1 MARERKEMD
10 KKQMFFMAVR
20 IILPPAMVMLLF
32 VIAIRVMIIPATE
45 DALMDKKR
53 ETIQAIVQSAT
64 SIIERHATMVSEGLL
79 SLEAAQEEALLVLRA
94 LRYGDEDKHYLWI
107 QDTYPKMVMHPYF
120 PEMEGVSLRDYE
132 DPEGNLLFVD
142 AVNITKENGDGFIHY
157 MWPREDNLDEPI
169 PKLSYVRLFKKWDWI
184 VGSGIYLDDVQREIQ
199 AVIHNLAYFST
210 IVGILFFGL
219 LSLIVWRG
227 WRTEKQRR
235 IAEKELFRSRER
247 YQALA
252 RASGEMLLLSM
263 NGIIVGANKQ
273 ACDTLTM
280 SEEDILNRNISEF
293 VLDDAGKEMIS
304 KVSQGEEME
313 TVETILGYGEKRTPV
328 LLSAEHVTV
337 HGTPAIMFGGYSLKS
352 RQKTEEVEPI
362 VQETIQ
368 KCDFAVL
375 ILTRNQSGKVVKANA
390 KALDLFGLDQEEDLI
405 GKTLRELFR
414 KDDVARINIELEKD
428 GHFSNLVV
436 QGIAPYEDRYL
447 RVWGSKFDES
457 EIFQGQV
464 ALILF
469 EDSAEIILSNV
480 QSSMLAEFLSPTR
493 HNTLIETQKAQNK
506 EEADIKEH
514 YVRSQIILR
523 NCVKMG
529 LRAEEITRAV
539 ITATDQVFERG
550 VKKAIDQLGQP
561 PCPYAFLALGSI
573 GRMEST
579 LNPDQDTAI
588 LFENNDEESK
598 VNEHAPYFEK
608 FGKIVTDYVATM
620 GIPPCASG
628 NSASNPQWCKSKKDW
643 KDQYFDWILD
653 SDPDA
658 IIKVSIFFDF
668 RVLSGDENLAQKLR
682 EYIFKEVKAKPIFLY
697 RLAQDTIHFR
707 PPTNL
712 LGKIYSESQKEKYI
726 DLKKMMLHFVNY
738 ARIYAL
744 KHKIH
749 ETNTLQRL
757 KRLMKEG
764 HITETDAQDAIDSW
778 NFLLDLRLKT
788 QVAALEKHFPKENA
802 LILNEI
808 TSWQDTMLKKAM
820 AQINAM
826 QKRLAAYEV
835 GQIG

>member
-1 MARERKEMD
+1 MAKEKREMD

-45 DALMDKKR
+45 EALMDKKR

-64 SIIERHATMVSEGLL
+64 SIIERHAMMVSEGLM

-94 LRYGDEDKHYLWI
+94 LRYGDQDKQYLWI

-132 DPEGNLLFVD
+132 DPEGNLLFVN
-142 AVNITKENGDGFIHY
+142 AVNITQENGDGFIHY
-157 MWPREDNLDEPI
+157 MWPREDNVEEPV

-199 AVIHNLAYFST
+199 AVINNLAYFST
-210 IVGILFFGL
+210 IVGLLFFGL

-280 SEEDILNRNISEF
+280 SEEQILNREISEF
-293 VLDDAGKEMIS
+293 VLDNAGKELIS
-304 KVSQGEEME
+304 KASQGEEME
-313 TVETILGYGEKRTPV
+313 TVETILGFGENRTPV

-337 HGTPAIMFGGYSLKS
+337 HGTPAIMFGGYSLKN
-352 RQKTEEVEPI
+352 RQTTEEVEPI
-362 VQETIQ
+362 VQETVQ

-375 ILTRNQSGKVVKANA
+375 VLTRNQTGKVVKANA
-390 KALDLFGLDQEEDLI
+390 KAAEIFGLDEEEELI
-405 GKTLRELFR
+405 GKPLKAFLQQ
-414 KDDVARINIELEKD
+414 DDVTRINIELEKESR
-428 GHFSNLVV
+428 FSNLLV
-436 QGIAPYEDRYL
+436 QCKTPNEDCYL
-447 RVWGSKFDES
+447 RVWGNKFDES
-457 EIFQGQV
+457 EIYQGQI
-464 ALILF
+464 ALIFF
-469 EDSAEIILSNV
+469 EDSAEITYSNV
-480 QSSMLAEFLSPTR
+480 QASMLSELLSPTR
-493 HNTLIETQKAQNK
+493 QITLNDSQRVHNN
-506 EEADIKEH
+506 EEVSIKEH

-529 LRAEEITRAV
+529 LRPEEITRSV

-550 VKKAIDQLGQP
+550 VKDAVDKLGQP
-561 PCPYAFLALGSI
+561 PCAYAFLALGSI

-588 LFENNDEESK
+588 LFENSSEENDY
-598 VNEHAPYFEK
+598 ATYFEK

-620 GIPPCASG
+620 GIPPCPSG
-628 NSASNPQWCKSKKDW
+628 NSASNPQWVKSEEDW
-643 KDQYFDWILD
+643 QDQYFDWILD

-668 RVLSGDENLAQKLR
+668 RVLSGDEELAEKLR

-712 LGKIYSESQKEKYI
+712 LGRIYSESQKEKYI

-802 LILNEI
+802 LILNKI
-808 TSWQDTMLKKAM
+808 TSWQETMLKKAM

-826 QKRLAAYEV
+826 QKRLATYEV